1 MMRDSE
7 WKAIKKNDSNY
18 DGKFYYAVSTTLIF
32 CFPSCPSKVPLRKHV
47 TVFHTPHE
55 AREAGYRPCKRCRPE
70 MKTTICRQVEF
81 VEQAVKYINN
91 HLTESLTLVD
101 IADNVFISP
110 TYLQKV
116 FTAEMNISPSQYV
129 LNMRLEKAKEL
140 LQSTEIPV
148 VDIAST
154 IGFKNAG
161 HFATV
166 FKRHVGQTPTQVR
179 LQVQTKENPHHA

>member
-32 CFPSCPSKVPLRKHV
+32 CLPSCPSKVPLRKHV
-47 TVFHTPHE
+47 TVFPTLHE
-55 AREAGYRPCKRCRPE
+55 ARESGYRPCKRCRPD
-70 MKTTICRQVEF
+70 MKTTISRQVEF

-91 HLTESLTLVD
+91 HLTKSLTLVD
-101 IADNVFISP
+101 IADNIFISP

-116 FTAEMNISPSQYV
+116 FKTEMNISPSQYV
-129 LNMRLEKAKEL
+129 LNMRLKKAKEL
-140 LQSTEIPV
+140 LQSTELTVI
-148 VDIAST
+148 DIAST

-166 FKRHVGQTPTQVR
+166 FKRHFGQTPTQIR